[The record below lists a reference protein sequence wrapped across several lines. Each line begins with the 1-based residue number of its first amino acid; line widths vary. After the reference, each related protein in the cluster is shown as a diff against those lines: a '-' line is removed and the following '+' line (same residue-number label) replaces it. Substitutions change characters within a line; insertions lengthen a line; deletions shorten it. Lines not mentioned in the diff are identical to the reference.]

1 METSLQSNSFLNWN
15 CVWHPFTQMQTAQAP
30 IPIIRAKGSYLY
42 AADGR
47 RFLDAISSWWV
58 NLHGHTHPYIAD
70 KIRAQA
76 MELEHVIFAGFTH
89 LPAVD
94 LASRLLELLPGS
106 MSKLFYSDNGSTAV
120 EVAIKMALQY
130 RYNKYGNGAKTQI
143 ICFKQS
149 YHGDTFGAMSAAGK
163 NAFNRPFWSH
173 LFDVHQIDSP
183 IDGYE
188 EAALHQLKCILHRQE
203 SACFIF
209 EPLILGSGGMIIY
222 SAKVLDAMIAM
233 CRLHGVLTIA
243 DEVMTGFGRTGTLF
257 ACQQLKESVDIICLS
272 KGLTGGFLPLG
283 ATACQE
289 HVFKAFL
296 GDSLQTAFLHGHSY
310 TGNPLACSSALA
322 SLDLLLQVNC
332 FKKREMIAR
341 CHSAF
346 CSQWGK
352 HPKLRRCETLG
363 TILALE
369 YHVESG
375 IGSSYF
381 QPLRD
386 KLYAYFLEKGILLRP
401 LGNVLYLMPPYCIEE
416 VELKA
421 IYQQIILTLEG
432 SI

>member
-1 METSLQSNSFLNWN
+1 METAFQSNPFLNKN
-15 CVWHPFTQMQTAQAP
+15 CVWHPFTQMQTAEAP
-30 IPIIRAKGSYLY
+30 IPILRAQGAYLY
-42 AADGR
+42 AEDGR

-58 NLHGHTHPYIAD
+58 NLHGHSHPYIAD
-70 KIRAQA
+70 RIRAQA
-76 MELEHVIFAGFTH
+76 AELEHVIFAGFTH
-89 LPAVD
+89 RPAVE

-130 RYNKYGNGAKTQI
+130 RYNQHKAGEKSQL

-173 LFDVHQIDSP
+173 LFDVHQIDP
-183 IDGYE
+183 PLKGNE
-188 EAALHQLKCILHRQE
+188 EATLEQLKCILQRKD

-222 SAKVLDAMIAM
+222 SAEALDAMIAL
-233 CRLHGVLTIA
+233 CRQYGVLTIA

-257 ACQQLKESVDIICLS
+257 ACQQLKEPVDIMCLS

-289 HVFKAFL
+289 HVFNAFL
-296 GDSLQTAFLHGHSY
+296 GDTLQTAFLHGHSY
-310 TGNPLACSSALA
+310 TGNPIACSSALA
-322 SLDLLLQVNC
+322 SLDLLLQPDC
-332 FKKREMIAR
+332 FKQREMISQ

-346 CSQWGK
+346 CSEWGS
-352 HPKLRRCETLG
+352 HPKLRRCEVLG

-369 YHVESG
+369 YKVESVMG
-375 IGSSYF
+375 GTYF

-386 KLYAYFLEKGILLRP
+386 KLYSYFLGKGILLRP

-416 VELKA
+416 AELQE
-421 IYQQIILTLEG
+421 IYAHIILTLEG
-432 SI
+432 AV